1 MNLAPEDPNL
11 HYLISLAY
19 VFEEQSEK
27 ALEHLILAQKHHSMA
42 KDIALWKGIA
52 YEKLGDVQRA
62 VESYEQATQDL
73 PKDLR
78 AWARGG
84 VLLAEQ
90 NRCEEARR
98 FLSNAVLRG
107 VPPDARMKEALKKC
121 PPAATP

>member
-1 MNLAPEDPNL
+1 M
-11 HYLISLAY
+11 
-19 VFEEQSEK
+19 
-27 ALEHLILAQKHHSMA
+27 
-42 KDIALWKGIA
+42 WKGIA

-84 VLLAEQ
+84 VLLAEDNQ
-90 NRCEEARR
+90 CKEARR

-107 VPPDARMKEALKKC
+107 APPDARMKKALQKC

>member
-1 MNLAPEDPNL
+1 M
-11 HYLISLAY
+11 AY
-19 VFEEQSEK
+19 IFEEQPQK
-27 ALEHLILAQKHHSMA
+27 ALGHLILAQKYHSLA
-42 KDIALWKGIA
+42 KDISLWKGVA
-52 YEKLGDVQRA
+52 YEKMGDVSRA

-84 VLLAEQ
+84 VLLAEH
-90 NRCEEARR
+90 NRCKEARR

-107 VPPDARMKEALKKC
+107 APPDERMKESLKKC